1 MLINGQVVPSHWP
14 IENNYDGGS
23 YYCAPLRMSL
33 VFPEPTSPEMRAQQQ
48 AHVKLLA
55 ATPDLYEACRAI
67 IDAVETG
74 DEEAAIAMARFAVTK
89 AESK

>member
-1 MLINGQVVPSHWP
+1 MLINGQVVPSVWTF
-14 IENNYDGGS
+14 ENNYDGGS

-33 VFPEPTSPEMRAQQQ
+33 VFKETTSLEMRAQQQ
-48 AHVKLLA
+48 ALVNVLA

-74 DEEAAIAMARFAVTK
+74 DEEAAIVMARFAVTK
-89 AESK
+89 AEGK